1 MQEAKAKLQEYRQ
14 SVSASMGE
22 MRQRVEQVESVAES
36 RHALKMQ
43 EAASEVLELRNR
55 LEQVESEKAGILLSG
70 RQLEQRVSDRQSEQL
85 TELRLSQEREAET
98 QREVERL
105 RQALRQSELDTRS
118 AHARLAEAAVASPVS
133 RNREVLSTS
142 AGRDD

>member
-1 MQEAKAKLQEYRQ
+1 M
-14 SVSASMGE
+14 
-22 MRQRVEQVESVAES
+22 
-36 RHALKMQ
+36 
-43 EAASEVLELRNR
+43 
-55 LEQVESEKAGILLSG
+55 EQVESEKAGILLSG

-85 TELRLSQEREAET
+85 TELRLSQEREAEI

-142 AGRDD
+142 AGRDGEGIRKEVMNISQALRDMNRRFEIGIPGFPKGLEYDE